1 MKPPIQMRTLEQVCA
16 FLGCTEEQAKAQF
29 RKNAAQ
35 LRQMEA
41 IARAKGRKVSNF
53 TADELAGMAA
63 IAESR
68 AGIANAKG
76 GAI

>member
-1 MKPPIQMRTLEQVCA
+1 MKTRPVMRTIAQVCA

-35 LRQMEA
+35 LRKMEA

-53 TADELAGMAA
+53 TADELASMAET
-63 IAESR
+63 AESR
-68 AGIANAKG
+68 AA
-76 GAI
+76 

>member
-1 MKPPIQMRTLEQVCA
+1 MKLPIKMRTLEQVCA

-53 TADELAGMAA
+53 TADQLASMAE